1 MHFLHLYKL
10 INVYVG
16 TCHYKCFENKYM
28 PYIVICIHQ
37 FGIQHSMVIGRF
49 ETLLHQYNY
58 NLFIFI
64 YNTNKGRKLAH
75 VIVVCFENEH
85 MLSSYAFTNF
95 KIQHNIVIGRF

>member
-1 MHFLHLYKL
+1 MCTLAHVI
-10 INVYVG
+10 INALKIN
-16 TCHYKCFENKYM
+16 TCHISSYASTN
-28 PYIVICIHQ
+28 

-58 NLFIFI
+58 NLFFFI

-85 MLSSYAFTNF
+85 MLLSYAFTNF